1 MDACVVRLLH
11 FGRVAL
17 AVLAL
22 QYCSLGEDAGF
33 GWLSHSGVV
42 LVSARIPNVEAY
54 VQCVLVAAA
63 CRLTCLHEGWLRGGH
78 RVRSALHKRW

>member
-1 MDACVVRLLH
+1 MDACAVRLLH

-17 AVLAL
+17 AVLGL
-22 QYCSLGEDAGF
+22 QYCLSGEDAGF
-33 GWLSHSGVV
+33 GWLSHGGVV
-42 LVSARIPNVEAY
+42 LVSSRIPNVEAY

-63 CRLTCLHEGWLRGGH
+63 CLVTCLHEAGLRGGH